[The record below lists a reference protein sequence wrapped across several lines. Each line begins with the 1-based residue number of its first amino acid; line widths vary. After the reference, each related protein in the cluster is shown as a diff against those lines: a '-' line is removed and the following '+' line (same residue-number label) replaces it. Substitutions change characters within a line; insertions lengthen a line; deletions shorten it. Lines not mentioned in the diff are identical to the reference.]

1 MPSKRIFV
9 PFGIYFLLLAG
20 IAAHGSYRVL
30 YYQSLSFTGTQI
42 GLLTGIAPL
51 ITLASVPFLTGFTD
65 RTQKHKLMMSIAL
78 IMVIVSLAFFPSA
91 RTFLPLFVLVILFSI
106 FFSLLNPLLNS
117 ASMYML
123 GEKKELFGRLRLGG
137 TIGFSLTSMV
147 AGFFVE
153 KFGLKIAFW
162 GAAVIFLLALLFS
175 PKLVHGSGES
185 QKASDWGLMAEL
197 LKKPHFQLFLLI
209 GLAGGISFETI
220 YAYLFPYLKELGAG
234 ESLMGL
240 ALTIG
245 TLIEIPVLFYSN
257 YFVKRFNAYSL
268 LVISLV
274 MTGLRF
280 LLLALAP
287 TATFVLFVQL
297 LNGLNYPL
305 LTVAGVTYA
314 DEHAPEGFRA
324 TAQGLFIVSYAGV
337 GSAIGGFVGGL
348 LFESLGA
355 KGMYLAFCMFLSI
368 VLVVVSLIH
377 RNLPS
382 EEELILTTH

>member
-1 MPSKRIFV
+1 MPSKKIFV

-20 IAAHGSYRVL
+20 VAAHGPYRVL
-30 YYQSLSFTGTQI
+30 YFQSLSFTGTQI
-42 GLLTGIAPL
+42 GLLTGTAPL
-51 ITLASVPFLTGFTD
+51 ITLFSVPFLTGIAD

-78 IMVIVSLAFFPSA
+78 VMVIAALAFFPLA
-91 RTFLPLFVLVILFSI
+91 RTFLPLFGLVILFTI
-106 FFSLLNPLLNS
+106 FFSLLNSLLNS
-117 ASMYML
+117 ASMFML
-123 GEKKELFGRLRLGG
+123 DSKKELYGRVRLGG
-137 TIGFSLTSMV
+137 TIGFSLTSMA

-153 KFGLKIAFW
+153 NYGLKIAFW
-162 GAAVIFLLALLFS
+162 GGAGIFLLALLLS
-175 PKLVHGSGES
+175 PKLVHGSEES
-185 QKASDWGLMAEL
+185 QKANDWGLMAAL

-240 ALTIG
+240 ALTVS

-257 YFVKRFNAYSL
+257 HFVKRFSAYSL
-268 LVISLV
+268 LVISLT

-280 LLLALAP
+280 LLMVVAP
-287 TATFVLFVQL
+287 TPTFAVFVQL

-314 DEHAPEGFRA
+314 DEYAPEGFRA
-324 TAQGLFIVSYAGV
+324 TAQGLFIVSYAGI

-355 KGMYLAFCMFLSI
+355 KGMYLAFCIFLSI

-377 RNLPS
+377 RSLPV
-382 EEELILTTH
+382 EEELVLTTN